1 MKFLDASNNCKY
13 IFFWISIEEFVEFIK
28 IWGVVEE
35 KLFCLLLMVRRINKE
50 EKFAV
55 SVA

>member
-35 KLFCLLLMVRRINKE
+35 KLFCLLLTL
-50 EKFAV
+50 
-55 SVA
+55 